1 MPVTIGTVNSNMNLV
16 DNNSTFNEAMM
27 EKIIQA
33 VMARLKQ
40 EMYDQEKSRS
50 EQGISDNRV
59 TPSDR

>member
-1 MPVTIGTVNSNMNLV
+1 MPVTIGTLNSSTNLV
-16 DNNSTFNEAMM
+16 DSNTFNEAMM

-33 VMARLKQ
+33 VMTRLKQ

-59 TPSDR
+59 ATSDR

>member
-16 DNNSTFNEAMM
+16 DSNGTFNEAMM
-27 EKIIQA
+27 EKIVQA

-50 EQGISDNRV
+50 EGDTNNSR
-59 TPSDR
+59 TM